1 MRHTIIYIIIIA
13 MLAVSA
19 VGCVGQEMTEPTAS
33 EPTVV
38 AVAPTEVPIATPMAT
53 PEPTPVVTTTPV
65 PTPTPTVAPTP
76 SPTPERVGLVT
87 LTEGFYYYELD
98 DELIERITGL
108 SYPIEGSDIIGYDDL
123 RYIKI
128 LHYDFDGAIHEG
140 ELMANVRVADE
151 LLEIFFAL
159 YEAKYPLTSVKLVG
173 DFGEPFDDG
182 LSMAANN
189 TSMFCY
195 RFVTGTKKLSRHGY
209 GGAIDINPRLNPY
222 IDGDRIVP
230 ENGIQ
235 YADRSLGEPGMID
248 HDDLCYQLF
257 IEHGWTW
264 GGDWSGDKDYQHF
277 SKDLGYR

>member
-1 MRHTIIYIIIIA
+1 MRRTILYIIIIA

-19 VGCVGQEMTEPTAS
+19 AGCADNALEEQAEIVAVPSETPTA
-33 EPTVV
+33 T
-38 AVAPTEVPIATPMAT
+38 AV
-53 PEPTPVVTTTPV
+53 PTPKPTPIVTTTPV
-65 PTPTPTVAPTP
+65 PTPSPSVAPTP
-76 SPTPERVGLVT
+76 SPTPEPAGLVM

-98 DELIERITGL
+98 DVLIERITGM
-108 SYPIEGSDIIGYDDL
+108 SYPTEGSDIIGYDDL
-123 RYIKI
+123 RYIRI
-128 LHYDFDGAIHEG
+128 LHYDFDGVVQQG

-151 LLEIFFAL
+151 LLEIFYEL

-182 LSMAANN
+182 RSMAANN

-230 ENGIQ
+230 ENGIK